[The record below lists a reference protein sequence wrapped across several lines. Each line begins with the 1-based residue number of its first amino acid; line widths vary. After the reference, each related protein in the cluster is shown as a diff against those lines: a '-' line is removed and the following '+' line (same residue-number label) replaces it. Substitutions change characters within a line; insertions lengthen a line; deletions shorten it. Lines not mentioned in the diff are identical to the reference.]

1 MRQHRGKIDVNL
13 AKQIISD
20 HYDVY
25 LNKINMSSRTVCS
38 HYELD
43 DRAFMSQADRPKP
56 FAPRGALDGKV
67 ISSDLAREMKFMGI
81 WGSSCGTPFYKDAFC
96 ERNIQWEMFKPY
108 LHDRPSQPWTM
119 FASPLIHSSKYLK
132 TMNKNKTRNKNKTNK
147 NKTNKNKTNKN

>member
-1 MRQHRGKIDVNL
+1 MRKHRGSIDVDL
-13 AKQIISD
+13 AKLIISD

-25 LNKINMSSRTVCS
+25 LNKTNMCSRTVCS

-96 ERNIQWEMFKPY
+96 ERNMQWEMLKPH
-108 LHDRPSQPWTM
+108 LHDRPSQPWTT
-119 FASPLIHSSKYLK
+119 FALSNRPRKNSSKHLK
-132 TMNKNKTRNKNKTNK
+132 KMKSSKTKKIKRSVRVRL
-147 NKTNKNKTNKN
+147 